1 MNRQTLTGQISGRAK
16 LINGPDHDQQAELSL
31 DDIRAEAAA
40 AERHKWVQVIK
51 TELLW
56 KNQDEGFIGGLQWV
70 LDKLEGRDRL

>member
-1 MNRQTLTGQISGRAK
+1 MT
-16 LINGPDHDQQAELSL
+16 E

-40 AERHKWVQVIK
+40 AERQKWVQVIK